1 MHPRMKIS
9 FAALAAFSLAV
20 GAWVSL
26 RPAEP
31 VYRGRPLSQCL
42 APCLSNPDRGSMNWA
57 ARTLEAD
64 EAVRHFGT
72 DAVPTLLRMLEA
84 RDPSPKARLID
95 LAERRCGVFIKH
107 ASAEEQNEA
116 GQRGF
121 EVLGAEGSNAVPALL
136 RIARRNLS
144 PASHSAAIAAL
155 GAVGPPA
162 KAAVPS
168 LLQWATNDGTQGGAA
183 IRALGRIRAEPSIV
197 VPFLTNALADPNI
210 RPSVVFALGEF
221 GTKAIPA
228 VPALVALLHS
238 EADLTD
244 KRTYTNALNQMDPRI
259 LSHE

>member
-1 MHPRMKIS
+1 MHPRLKIAL
-9 FAALAAFSLAV
+9 AALAAFSLAV
-20 GAWVSL
+20 VAWVVL

-42 APCLSNPDRGSMNWA
+42 APSLSNPERGTMNWA
-57 ARTLEAD
+57 ARNLVAD

-72 DAVPTLLRMLEA
+72 NAVPTLLRMLEST
-84 RDPSPKARLID
+84 DPSLKARLID
-95 LAERRCGVFIKH
+95 LGERRCGVFIKYV
-107 ASAEEQNEA
+107 SAEERNDA

-121 EVLGAEGSNAVPALL
+121 EVLGVEASNAVPALL

-155 GAVGPPA
+155 GAIGPPA
-162 KAAVPS
+162 RAAVPS
-168 LLQWATNDGTQGGAA
+168 LLQWATNDGTQAGAA

-197 VPFLTNALADPNI
+197 VPVLTNALLGPNV

-221 GTKAIPA
+221 GTNALPA

-244 KRTYTNALNQMDPRI
+244 KPIYTNALNKIDPRI